1 MALTRLEKYSAVAVS
16 NLRHNLAPHL
26 LLSLGFLLL
35 TPVIFGVN
43 DLDALAA
50 AVPLEYFVSLTGP
63 ILLTPIFLP
72 EQDEAVRDVA
82 AARYTGL
89 TPVYLL
95 RAATSLLAL
104 LCISLSAVLMLW
116 AGNCKID
123 STSLLAVT
131 ANGVFLG
138 GLGAFSYSL
147 CRNIAVGYMLP
158 VLYYV
163 LNFAG
168 NSQNFGP
175 FFLFSI
181 SQGQRPGGKWA
192 LLITGFVLTA
202 GSIAASHLRQKLR

>member
-63 ILLTPIFLP
+63 ILLTPIILP

-82 AARYTGL
+82 AARETGL

-95 RAATSLLAL
+95 RAATSILAL

-116 AGNCKID
+116 AGNCQVD
-123 STSLLAVT
+123 SSSVLAVT

-147 CRNIAVGYMLP
+147 CRNIAVGYMIP

-168 NSQNFGP
+168 NPQNFGP
-175 FFLFSI
+175 FYLFSF
-181 SQGQRPGGKWA
+181 SQGQRPDGKWV
-192 LLITGFVLTA
+192 LSITGFVLTA
-202 GSIAASHLRQKLR
+202 GAIVVSHLRQKLR